1 LKKELPVSTSSA
13 TSSRGVVSPT
23 KSGGA
28 MQTKAN
34 SQAVGAVTEEDIKAV
49 LRQSGPIKS
58 HDLVSKFK
66 SRLMTPEVSVKDKQG
81 TLYNYLIIYVGL

>member
-1 LKKELPVSTSSA
+1 
-13 TSSRGVVSPT
+13 
-23 KSGGA
+23 

-66 SRLMTPEVSVKDKQG
+66 SRLMTPEVSIKDKQG
-81 TLYNYLIIYVGL
+81 TLYNYLIIYVGLLQGLVSCFCSKHDYPFLGRRCPSRTM